1 MNALL
6 ELHIAPNRLYRINLV
21 RLSSK
26 SNAYLKFA
34 TLSAP
39 NSFKSGTEIAQ
50 APQNCISVAKSTASL
65 RKSWCEW
72 RTAIKTPSLHQ
83 MSSSQQSTHV
93 TPVKTTIRPWIGTT
107 PNPEHGY
114 TTYRNIK
121 LCVKDHQVYTVK
133 PVPTLF
139 RRRFQVERIN
149 QYSRSR

>member
-50 APQNCISVAKSTASL
+50 APQNCIL
-65 RKSWCEW
+65 W
-72 RTAIKTPSLHQ
+72 PNQ
-83 MSSSQQSTHV
+83 
-93 TPVKTTIRPWIGTT
+93 PRPYE
-107 PNPEHGY
+107 NHGA
-114 TTYRNIK
+114 NGA
-121 LCVKDHQVYTVK
+121 
-133 PVPTLF
+133 
-139 RRRFQVERIN
+139 RR
-149 QYSRSR
+149 